1 MAVPLRVLLVEDS
14 ADDAELVLRALR
26 RGGYQPEHRRVDTPE
41 DMERALEEYDW
52 DVVLADYAMPRF
64 SAFDALAMVQE
75 RGLDIPFIVISG
87 TIGEEIAVQAMKAG
101 AHDYL
106 MKDNLAR
113 LVPAVEREL
122 READE
127 RRARRVAEE
136 TVWHQA
142 YHDALTGLPNRWLLV
157 DRLTQAIAY
166 ARREGA
172 RVALL
177 FLDLDRF
184 KLVNETLGHTVGDE
198 LLRLVAD
205 RLLEGLREGDTL
217 ARPGGDEFA
226 VVLAGLEAP
235 ERAAE
240 VAEDLVR
247 RLDAPLRVQGRDF
260 HLAATVGVALFPEHG
275 HDPETLL
282 KNAEAAMYA
291 AKQEGGGVRW
301 YERHMDTAVEDRLT
315 LENELR
321 RALRQDELVVY
332 YQPQVSLAD
341 GALVGVEA
349 LVRWRHPERGLVPPM
364 RFIPLAEETG
374 LICPLGEQVVAKA
387 AADVARLRTDVP
399 RRLAELV
406 RGAGLDPALLEF
418 EITESALMQ
427 ATDTASEILRGLR
440 GMGARIAI
448 DDFGTGYSSL
458 TYLKRFPVDALKID
472 QAFTRQVSAQSD
484 DAATRRSRRWSC
496 RRCSSASPAGP
507 RAPPAPEAEAA
518 ARGRQPAVCSRRHAV
533 RGGRGPSTAPRLPC
547 VSTDAGAASSRDS
560 LAHPV
565 AAGCRA
571 HKARRRR
578 AAFGPRPAA
587 GPLDSRGSRGSS
599 SSPAARSQVLS

>member
-1 MAVPLRVLLVEDS
+1 MSVPLRVLLVEDS

-41 DMERALEEYDW
+41 DMARALDEHDW
-52 DVVLADYAMPRF
+52 DIVLADYAMPRF

-172 RVALL
+172 HVALL
-177 FLDLDRF
+177 LLDLDRF

-205 RLLEGLREGDTL
+205 RLHEGLREGDTL

-226 VVLAGLEAP
+226 VVLAGVETPAEA
-235 ERAAE
+235 ERMAE
-240 VAEDLVR
+240 
-247 RLDAPLRVQGRDF
+247 RLMRSLDTPLRVEGRDL
-260 HLAATVGVALFPEHG
+260 HLSATLGMALFPHHG

-291 AKQEGGGVRW
+291 AKQEGDGVRW
-301 YERHMDTAVEDRLT
+301 YEPHMDTAVEDRLT

-332 YQPQVSLAD
+332 YQPQLSLAD
-341 GALVGVEA
+341 GGLVGVEA

-364 RFIPLAEETG
+364 RFISLAEETG

-387 AADVARLRTDVP
+387 AADMARLRAAGLALPRLAVNVSACQLRRPDVP

-406 RGAGLDPALLEF
+406 RGAGMDPAMLEI

-427 ATDTASEILRGLR
+427 ATDTASEILRSLR
-440 GMGARIAI
+440 GMGTRIAI

-472 QAFTRQVSAQSD
+472 QAFTRQVTSQSD
-484 DAATRRSRRWSC
+484 DAAIVEAILAMARSLRLDTV
-496 RRCSSASPAGP
+496 AEGVET
-507 RAPPAPEAEAA
+507 EAQREWLA
-518 ARGRQPAVCSRRHAV
+518 ARGCRVMQGFLLSPPVPASE
-533 RGGRGPSTAPRLPC
+533 
-547 VSTDAGAASSRDS
+547 
-560 LAHPV
+560 LARV
-565 AAGCRA
+565 LERIG
-571 HKARRRR
+571 
-578 AAFGPRPAA
+578 A
-587 GPLDSRGSRGSS
+587 GPLRASGGGGGG
-599 SSPAARSQVLS
+599 

>member
-1 MAVPLRVLLVEDS
+1 MSVPLRVLLVEDS

-41 DMERALEEYDW
+41 DMARALDEHDW
-52 DVVLADYAMPRF
+52 DIVLADYAMPRF

-172 RVALL
+172 HVALL
-177 FLDLDRF
+177 LLDLDRF

-205 RLLEGLREGDTL
+205 RLHERLREGDTL

-226 VVLAGLEAP
+226 VVLAGVETPAEA
-235 ERAAE
+235 ERMAE
-240 VAEDLVR
+240 
-247 RLDAPLRVQGRDF
+247 RLMRSLDTPLRVEGRDL
-260 HLAATVGVALFPEHG
+260 HLSATLGMALFPHHG

-291 AKQEGGGVRW
+291 AKQEGDGVRW
-301 YERHMDTAVEDRLT
+301 YEPHMDTAVEDRLT

-332 YQPQVSLAD
+332 YQPQLSLAD
-341 GALVGVEA
+341 GGLVGVEA

-364 RFIPLAEETG
+364 RFISLAEETG

-387 AADVARLRTDVP
+387 AADMARLRAAGLALPRLAVNVSACQLRRPDVP

-406 RGAGLDPALLEF
+406 RGAGMDPAMLEI

-427 ATDTASEILRGLR
+427 ATDTASEILRSLR
-440 GMGARIAI
+440 GMGTRIAI

-472 QAFTRQVSAQSD
+472 QAFTRQVTSQSD
-484 DAATRRSRRWSC
+484 DAAIVEAILAMARSLRLDTV
-496 RRCSSASPAGP
+496 AEGVET
-507 RAPPAPEAEAA
+507 EAQREWLA
-518 ARGRQPAVCSRRHAV
+518 ARGCRVMQGFLLSPPVPASE
-533 RGGRGPSTAPRLPC
+533 
-547 VSTDAGAASSRDS
+547 
-560 LAHPV
+560 LARV
-565 AAGCRA
+565 LERIG
-571 HKARRRR
+571 
-578 AAFGPRPAA
+578 A
-587 GPLDSRGSRGSS
+587 GPLRASGGGGGG
-599 SSPAARSQVLS
+599 

>member
-1 MAVPLRVLLVEDS
+1 MSVPLRVLLVEDS

-41 DMERALEEYDW
+41 DMARALDDYDW
-52 DVVLADYAMPRF
+52 DIVLADYAMPRF

-172 RVALL
+172 HVALL

-205 RLLEGLREGDTL
+205 RLHEGLREGDTL

-226 VVLAGLEAP
+226 VVLAGVEAP
-235 ERAAE
+235 EEAAR

-275 HDPETLL
+275 QDPETLL

-291 AKQEGGGVRW
+291 AKQEGGGAVRW
-301 YERHMDTAVEDRLT
+301 YEPHMDTVVEDRLT

-341 GALVGVEA
+341 GSLVGVEA
-349 LVRWRHPERGLVPPM
+349 LVRWQHPERGLVPPM

-387 AADVARLRTDVP
+387 AADVARLRAAGTALPRLAVNVSACQLRQPDVP

-406 RGAGLDPALLEF
+406 RAAGADPAMLEI

-427 ATDTASEILRGLR
+427 ATETASEILRGLR
-440 GMGARIAI
+440 GMGMRIAI

-472 QAFTRQVSAQSD
+472 QAFTRQVTSQSD
-484 DAATRRSRRWSC
+484 DAAIVEAILAMARSLRL
-496 RRCSSASPAGP
+496 ATVAEGVET
-507 RAPPAPEAEAA
+507 EAQREWLA
-518 ARGRQPAVCSRRHAV
+518 ARGCDAMQGFLLSPPVPASE
-533 RGGRGPSTAPRLPC
+533 LPQ
-547 VSTDAGAASSRDS
+547 VLERIAGGAARASG
-560 LAHPV
+560 
-565 AAGCRA
+565 AG
-571 HKARRRR
+571 
-578 AAFGPRPAA
+578 G
-587 GPLDSRGSRGSS
+587 
-599 SSPAARSQVLS
+599 

>member
-1 MAVPLRVLLVEDS
+1 MSVPLRVLLVEDS

-41 DMERALEEYDW
+41 DMARALDEHDW
-52 DVVLADYAMPRF
+52 DIVLADYAMPRF

-172 RVALL
+172 HVALL
-177 FLDLDRF
+177 LLDLDRF

-205 RLLEGLREGDTL
+205 RLHEGLREGDTL

-226 VVLAGLEAP
+226 VVLAGVETPAEA
-235 ERAAE
+235 ERMAE
-240 VAEDLVR
+240 
-247 RLDAPLRVQGRDF
+247 RLMRSLDTPLRVEGRDL
-260 HLAATVGVALFPEHG
+260 HLSATLGMALFPHHG

-291 AKQEGGGVRW
+291 AKQEGDGVRW
-301 YERHMDTAVEDRLT
+301 YEPHMDTAVEDRLT

-332 YQPQVSLAD
+332 YQPQLSLAD
-341 GALVGVEA
+341 GGLVGVEA

-364 RFIPLAEETG
+364 RFISLAEETG

-387 AADVARLRTDVP
+387 AADMARLRAAGLALPRLAVNVSACQLRRPDVP

-406 RGAGLDPALLEF
+406 REAGMDPAMLEI

-427 ATDTASEILRGLR
+427 ATDTASEILRSLR
-440 GMGARIAI
+440 GMGTRIAI

-472 QAFTRQVSAQSD
+472 QAFTRQVTSQSD
-484 DAATRRSRRWSC
+484 DAAIVEAILAMARSLRLDTV
-496 RRCSSASPAGP
+496 AEGVET
-507 RAPPAPEAEAA
+507 EAQREWLA
-518 ARGRQPAVCSRRHAV
+518 ARGCRVMQGFLLSPPVPASE
-533 RGGRGPSTAPRLPC
+533 
-547 VSTDAGAASSRDS
+547 
-560 LAHPV
+560 LARV
-565 AAGCRA
+565 LERIG
-571 HKARRRR
+571 
-578 AAFGPRPAA
+578 A
-587 GPLDSRGSRGSS
+587 GPLRASGGGGGG
-599 SSPAARSQVLS
+599 

>member
-1 MAVPLRVLLVEDS
+1 MSVPLRVLLVEDS

-41 DMERALEEYDW
+41 DMARALDEHDW
-52 DVVLADYAMPRF
+52 DIVLADYAMPRF

-172 RVALL
+172 HVALL
-177 FLDLDRF
+177 LLDLDRF

-205 RLLEGLREGDTL
+205 RLHERLREGDTL

-226 VVLAGLEAP
+226 VVLAGVETPAEA
-235 ERAAE
+235 ERMAE
-240 VAEDLVR
+240 
-247 RLDAPLRVQGRDF
+247 RLMRSLDTPLRVEGRDL
-260 HLAATVGVALFPEHG
+260 HLSATLGMALFPHHG

-291 AKQEGGGVRW
+291 AKQEGDGVRW
-301 YERHMDTAVEDRLT
+301 YEPHMDTAVEDRLT

-332 YQPQVSLAD
+332 YQPQLSLAD
-341 GALVGVEA
+341 GGLVGVEA

-364 RFIPLAEETG
+364 RFISLAEETG

-387 AADVARLRTDVP
+387 AADMARLRAAGLALPRLAVNVSACQLRRPDVP

-406 RGAGLDPALLEF
+406 REAGMDPAMLEI

-427 ATDTASEILRGLR
+427 ATDTASEILRSLR
-440 GMGARIAI
+440 GMGTRIAI

-472 QAFTRQVSAQSD
+472 QAFTRQVTSQSD
-484 DAATRRSRRWSC
+484 DAAIVEAILAMARSLRLDTV
-496 RRCSSASPAGP
+496 AEGVET
-507 RAPPAPEAEAA
+507 EAQREWLA
-518 ARGRQPAVCSRRHAV
+518 ARGCRVMQGFLLSPPVPASE
-533 RGGRGPSTAPRLPC
+533 
-547 VSTDAGAASSRDS
+547 
-560 LAHPV
+560 LARV
-565 AAGCRA
+565 LERIG
-571 HKARRRR
+571 
-578 AAFGPRPAA
+578 A
-587 GPLDSRGSRGSS
+587 GPLRASGGGGGG
-599 SSPAARSQVLS
+599 

>member
-1 MAVPLRVLLVEDS
+1 MSVPLRVLLVEDS

-41 DMERALEEYDW
+41 DMARALDEYDW
-52 DVVLADYAMPRF
+52 DIVLADYAMPRF

-172 RVALL
+172 HVALL

-205 RLLEGLREGDTL
+205 RLHEGLREGDTL

-226 VVLAGLEAP
+226 VVLAGVETPGEA
-235 ERAAE
+235 ER
-240 VAEDLVR
+240 VAESLMR
-247 RLDAPLRVQGRDF
+247 SLDTPLRVQGRDF

-291 AKQEGGGVRW
+291 AKQEGGGGVRW
-301 YERHMDTAVEDRLT
+301 YEPHMDSVIEDRLT

-332 YQPQVSLAD
+332 YQPQISLAD
-341 GALVGVEA
+341 GGLVGVEA
-349 LVRWRHPERGLVPPM
+349 LVRWQHPERGLVPPM

-387 AADVARLRTDVP
+387 AADMARLRAAGLALPRLAVNVSACQLRQPDVP

-406 RGAGLDPALLEF
+406 RDAGMDPAMLEI

-427 ATDTASEILRGLR
+427 ATDTANEILRGLR
-440 GMGARIAI
+440 GMGMRIAI

-472 QAFTRQVSAQSD
+472 QAFTRQVTAQSD
-484 DAATRRSRRWSC
+484 DAAIVEAILAMARSLGL
-496 RRCSSASPAGP
+496 ATVAEGVET
-507 RAPPAPEAEAA
+507 EAQRDWLA
-518 ARGRQPAVCSRRHAV
+518 ARGCDAMQGFLLSP
-533 RGGRGPSTAPRLPC
+533 P
-547 VSTDAGAASSRDS
+547 VSASE
-560 LAHPV
+560 LARV
-565 AAGCRA
+565 LERIGT
-571 HKARRRR
+571 
-578 AAFGPRPAA
+578 
-587 GPLDSRGSRGSS
+587 GPLRASGGGGGS
-599 SSPAARSQVLS
+599 

>member
-1 MAVPLRVLLVEDS
+1 MSVPLRVLLVEDS

-41 DMERALEEYDW
+41 DMARALDDYDW
-52 DVVLADYAMPRF
+52 DIVLADYAMPRF
-64 SAFDALAMVQE
+64 SAFDALSMVQE

-172 RVALL
+172 HVALL

-205 RLLEGLREGDTL
+205 RLHEGLREGDTL

-226 VVLAGLEAP
+226 VVLAGVEAP
-235 ERAAE
+235 EEAAR

-260 HLAATVGVALFPEHG
+260 HLGATVGVALFPEHG
-275 HDPETLL
+275 QDPETLL

-291 AKQEGGGVRW
+291 AKQEGGGTVRW
-301 YERHMDTAVEDRLT
+301 YEPHMDTAVEDRLM

-332 YQPQVSLAD
+332 YQPQVSLTD
-341 GALVGVEA
+341 GSLVGVEA
-349 LVRWRHPERGLVPPM
+349 LVRWQHPERGLVPPM

-387 AADVARLRTDVP
+387 AADVARLRAAGVALPRLAVNVSACQLRQPDVP

-406 RGAGLDPALLEF
+406 RAAGVDPAMLEI

-427 ATDTASEILRGLR
+427 ATETASEILRGLR
-440 GMGARIAI
+440 GMGMRIAI

-472 QAFTRQVSAQSD
+472 QAFTRQVTSQSD
-484 DAATRRSRRWSC
+484 DAAIVEAILAMARSLRL
-496 RRCSSASPAGP
+496 ATVAEGVET
-507 RAPPAPEAEAA
+507 EAQREWLA
-518 ARGRQPAVCSRRHAV
+518 ARGCDAMQGFLLSPPVPASE
-533 RGGRGPSTAPRLPC
+533 LPQ
-547 VSTDAGAASSRDS
+547 ALERIAGGAARASG
-560 LAHPV
+560 
-565 AAGCRA
+565 AG
-571 HKARRRR
+571 
-578 AAFGPRPAA
+578 
-587 GPLDSRGSRGSS
+587 
-599 SSPAARSQVLS
+599 